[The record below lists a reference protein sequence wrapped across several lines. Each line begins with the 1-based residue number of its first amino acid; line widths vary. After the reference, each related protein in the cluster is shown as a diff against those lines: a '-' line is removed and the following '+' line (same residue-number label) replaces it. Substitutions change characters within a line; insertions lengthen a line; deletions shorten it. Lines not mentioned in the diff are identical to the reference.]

1 MLWSIIL
8 GVLFIIILLKIII
21 LREGREQGDGK
32 RVVTLLDAPAAQH
45 IRNHL
50 RAIRLA
56 VRIASRQRTLHLIE
70 HLAELAAL
78 EVIIVEDEED
88 LSFPQLLETA
98 HSLPLLWPYAL
109 SRPSVRTLCGV
120 P

>member
-8 GVLFIIILLKIII
+8 GVLFIIILKIII
-21 LREGREQGDGK
+21 IPEGLEQGEGK
-32 RVVTLLDAPAAQH
+32 RVHTPLNTPAAQH

-70 HLAELAAL
+70 HLAELAAH
-78 EVIIVEDEED
+78 EVIIVDDEED

-98 HSLPLLWPYAL
+98 HSITLL
-109 SRPSVRTLCGV
+109 
-120 P
+120 

>member
-8 GVLFIIILLKIII
+8 GVLFIILLLKIII
-21 LREGREQGDGK
+21 IPEGLEQGGGK
-32 RVVTLLDAPAAQH
+32 RVLTPLNTPAAQH

-70 HLAELAAL
+70 HLAELVAH
-78 EVIIVEDEED
+78 EVIIVEDEQD
-88 LSFPQLLETA
+88 LSFSQLLETA
-98 HSLPLLWPYAL
+98 HSLTLL
-109 SRPSVRTLCGV
+109 
-120 P
+120 

>member
-8 GVLFIIILLKIII
+8 GVLFIIILKIII
-21 LREGREQGDGK
+21 LPEGLEQAQGK
-32 RVVTLLDAPAAQH
+32 RVHTPLNTPAAQY

-56 VRIASRQRTLHLIE
+56 VRIAARQRTPHLIE
-70 HLAELAAL
+70 HLAELAAH
-78 EVIIVEDEED
+78 EVIIVDDEED

-98 HSLPLLWPYAL
+98 HSITLL
-109 SRPSVRTLCGV
+109 
-120 P
+120 